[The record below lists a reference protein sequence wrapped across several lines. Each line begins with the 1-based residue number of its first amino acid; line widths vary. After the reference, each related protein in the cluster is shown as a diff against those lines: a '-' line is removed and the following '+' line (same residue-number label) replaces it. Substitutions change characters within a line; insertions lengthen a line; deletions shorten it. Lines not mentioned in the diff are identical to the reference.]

1 MTIMQKVK
9 KFYRQIL
16 LNVLLLSH
24 RKSHSEELKL
34 EIIQFVQNII
44 YINIC
49 RKIVILKYDKKL

>member
-1 MTIMQKVK
+1 MTIMQKVNK
-9 KFYRQIL
+9 IYRQIL